1 METAIVSLENRVRN
15 IPAWNDASNKL
26 DDENLK
32 HDLMDSLVALTDITI
47 YLGYDAIVS
56 DTKRQDLALSNL
68 QSQIYHLYHLL
79 DDYGVSRIIATQG
92 SDFLRQFSYMESTEF
107 KAKEKE
113 LIKDAYQM
121 SRNWGK
127 KIKDLIIPEQAW
139 DRFWQN
145 VDLSK
150 TTMLNQM
157 QPYDSQPPSSSEA
170 FFYSYLY
177 QPYTST
183 TLHDELGNFTPGPF
197 LPLSPFSWSKALC
210 TALGGILT
218 AVNPL
223 LALPTSGIAL
233 TSIIA
238 GTIGNSI
245 AAGFA

>member
-1 METAIVSLENRVRN
+1 
-15 IPAWNDASNKL
+15 
-26 DDENLK
+26 
-32 HDLMDSLVALTDITI
+32 
-47 YLGYDAIVS
+47 
-56 DTKRQDLALSNL
+56 LA
-68 QSQIYHLYHLL
+68 
-79 DDYGVSRIIATQG
+79 
-92 SDFLRQFSYMESTEF
+92 
-107 KAKEKE
+107 
-113 LIKDAYQM
+113 
-121 SRNWGK
+121 
-127 KIKDLIIPEQAW
+127 
-139 DRFWQN
+139 N

-197 LPLSPFSWSKALC
+197 LPLSPFSWSKAQC

-233 TSIIA
+233 ASIIA